1 MPTMNLPPSTVE
13 QYTYGDLDLLLTWI
27 PCQGHPL
34 ADLCALGRVCV
45 VAGHS
50 PKLSQRLF
58 SRNLLTSSFHVEVV
72 TILNSFLPTIPPTQN
87 IATHN
92 ISVRTIPA

>member
-34 ADLCALGRVCV
+34 ADVCALGRVCV

-58 SRNLLTSSFHVEVV
+58 SRNKLPRGSSHNPQFVFTYDTSYTEYSN
-72 TILNSFLPTIPPTQN
+72 T
-87 IATHN
+87 
-92 ISVRTIPA
+92 